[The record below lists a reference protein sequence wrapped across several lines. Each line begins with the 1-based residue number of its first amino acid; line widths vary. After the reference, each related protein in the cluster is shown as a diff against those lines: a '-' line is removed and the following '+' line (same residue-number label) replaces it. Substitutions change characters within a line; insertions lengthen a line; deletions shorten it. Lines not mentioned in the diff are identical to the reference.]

1 LAASRPTPL
10 FAPRPDLGYSTD
22 PNLLRAADAQR
33 VRPDDVSRKTGAVKV
48 LLLSIFHPE
57 LVRGGAQQICYELFE
72 GLKAAPDVEP
82 VLLAAID
89 PSFGAFYKP
98 GARITGFDGR
108 PNEFLYLSRDYD
120 YVWHKTSSALLIEAY
135 VEFLELVRP
144 DIVHF
149 HHFLLFGVDLITL
162 TRKTLPEAKIVFTFH
177 EFMSICAADGQLVRA
192 LDRSLCDRA
201 TPVRCHQC
209 FPDRGP
215 EHFFLRERW
224 MKRHLDAVDHFTT
237 PTQFMIDHYDR
248 WGVARDRITH
258 VTNGQK
264 SYGGE
269 ITSEYIRPQRNRF
282 GFFGQFVDNKGLNVL
297 LEAVSM
303 LRSGGFT
310 DFSVELNGDNLRY
323 ASAARRS
330 EIETFLAQEMERPLD
345 ERIVTHNG
353 SYEVSQLRQRMARVD
368 WCVVPSVWY
377 EAFGLVISE
386 AWMFGR
392 PVICSDVGAMAER
405 VHHEQN
411 GLLFNA
417 GNARALADAI
427 RHAATTKGLWRSL
440 ADRINP
446 PPSRKTMVDGF
457 LEVYNRPRK
466 TLDGIGAPGSL

>member
-1 LAASRPTPL
+1 
-10 FAPRPDLGYSTD
+10 
-22 PNLLRAADAQR
+22 
-33 VRPDDVSRKTGAVKV
+33 VKV

-72 GLKAAPDVEP
+72 GLQAVPGVEP

-89 PSFGAFYKP
+89 PTFSAFYKA

-144 DIVHF
+144 DVVHF
-149 HHFLLFGVDLITL
+149 HHFLLFGIDLITL
-162 TRKTLPEAKIVFTFH
+162 TRQTLPDANIVFTFH
-177 EFMSICAADGQLVRA
+177 EFMSICSANGQLVRP
-192 LDRSLCDRA
+192 LDQSLCDRA
-201 TPVRCHQC
+201 TAVRCHQC

-224 MKRHLDAVDHFTT
+224 MKRHLDAVDSFTT

-248 WGVARDRITH
+248 WGIERDRIKH

-269 ITSEYIRPQRNRF
+269 IPNEYLRPQRNRF
-282 GFFGQFVDNKGLNVL
+282 GFFGQFVDNKGLTVL
-297 LEAVSM
+297 LEAVSI
-303 LRSGGFT
+303 LRSGDFT

-323 ASAARRS
+323 ASASRRS
-330 EIETFLAQEMERPLD
+330 EIEAFLAQEAERPLD
-345 ERIVTHNG
+345 QRIVTFNG

-405 VHHEQN
+405 VQHERN

-417 GNARALADAI
+417 GNPRALADAI
-427 RHAATTKGLWRSL
+427 RYAATTEGLWRSL
-440 ADRINP
+440 ADRITP
-446 PPSRKTMVDGF
+446 PPSREAMVDGF
-457 LEVYNRPRK
+457 LEVYKRPRK
-466 TLDGIGAPGSL
+466 SVSGVRRPGPS

>member
-1 LAASRPTPL
+1 M
-10 FAPRPDLGYSTD
+10 
-22 PNLLRAADAQR
+22 
-33 VRPDDVSRKTGAVKV
+33 KV

-72 GLKAAPDVEP
+72 GLKAVPDVEP

-89 PSFGAFYKP
+89 PSLGAFYKA

-144 DIVHF
+144 DVVHF
-149 HHFLLFGVDLITL
+149 HHFLLFGIDLITL
-162 TRKTLPEAKIVFTFH
+162 TRKTLPNAHIVFTFH
-177 EFMSICAADGQLVRA
+177 EFMSICSANGQLVRP
-192 LDRSLCDRA
+192 LDQSLCDRA
-201 TPVRCHQC
+201 TAVRCHQC
-209 FPDRGP
+209 FPDQGP

-224 MKRHLDAVDHFTT
+224 MKRHLEAVDSFTT
-237 PTQFMIDHYDR
+237 PSQFMIDHYDR
-248 WGVARDRITH
+248 WGIARDRIKH

-264 SYGGE
+264 SQGGE
-269 ITSEYIRPQRNRF
+269 TTPEYLGAQRNRF
-282 GFFGQFVDNKGLNVL
+282 GFFGQFVDNKGLHIL
-297 LEAVSM
+297 LEAVSI
-303 LRSGGFT
+303 LRSSGFT

-323 ASAARRS
+323 ASESRRS
-330 EIETFLAQEMERPLD
+330 QIEAFLTQEAQRPLA
-345 ERIVTHNG
+345 ERIVTFNG
-353 SYEVSQLRQRMARVD
+353 SYEVSQLQQRMARVD

-405 VHHEQN
+405 VQHERN

-417 GNARALADAI
+417 GNPRALADAI

-440 ADRINP
+440 AARITP
-446 PPSRKTMVDGF
+446 PPSRETMVDGF
-457 LEVYNRPRK
+457 LEVYNQPRK
-466 TLDGIGAPGSL
+466 SVAGQRHNGPN